1 MLKSISIYPIKSL
14 SGVELSSAEV
24 FQHGLKFDRN
34 WMLVDSNNTFITR
47 RERPE
52 LSLIETSLSENG
64 FRFSFNNHSES
75 LALGTNDFQKEKIES
90 KVWDSN
96 VFGFEE
102 SKNLNTFFSDFLKE
116 EVRLIRMP
124 LQPER
129 METAPLTGESTSS
142 SFADSFPILVL
153 GSASLD
159 ALNAQL
165 EESIDARYFRPNL
178 LFKTERS
185 FEEDEWQEIQ
195 IGNVLLRKAKACGRC
210 RMINVNPDTGIY
222 RTDVMRELAKLR
234 TVKNKVVLGDLYY
247 PVQTGTIE
255 ITSEVK
261 VFTNFNI

>member
-1 MLKSISIYPIKSL
+1 MNGI
-14 SGVELSSAEV
+14 ELTSSEV
-24 FQHGLKFDRN
+24 LQFGLKFDRN
-34 WMLVDSNNTFITR
+34 WMLVDSHNKFITR

-52 LSLIETSLSENG
+52 LSLIETNLSENG

-75 LALGTNDFQKEKIES
+75 LALGTNYFQQEKIES
-90 KVWDSN
+90 KVWDSD

-102 SKNLNTFFSDFLKE
+102 GENFNSFFSEFLKE

-129 METAPLTGESTSS
+129 MEMAPLTGESTSS
-142 SFADSFPILVL
+142 SFADSFPILII
-153 GSASLD
+153 GTASLD
-159 ALNAQL
+159 ALNEQL
-165 EESIDARYFRPNL
+165 EEPIDARYFRPNL

-185 FEEDEWQEIQ
+185 FEEDEWQAIQ

-210 RMINVNPDTGIY
+210 RMINVNPDTGVY

-247 PVQTGTIE
+247 PVQTGNIE
-255 ITSEVK
+255 INTEVK
-261 VFTNFNI
+261 VFTTFNA

>member
-14 SGVELSSAEV
+14 NGIELSSAEV
-24 FQHGLKFDRN
+24 FKHGLKFDRN

-52 LSLIETSLSENG
+52 LSLIETRFSDNG
-64 FRFSFNNHSES
+64 FTFSFNNQSES
-75 LALGTNDFQKEKIES
+75 LVLGTNDFHQEKIES

-102 SKNLNTFFSDFLKE
+102 SKNLNSFFSEFLKE

-129 METAPLTGESTSS
+129 IEMAPLTGESTSS
-142 SFADSFPILVL
+142 SFADSFPILII
-153 GSASLD
+153 GTASLD

-165 EESIDARYFRPNL
+165 EEPIDARYFRPNL
-178 LFKTERS
+178 LFQTERQ
-185 FEEDEWQEIQ
+185 FEEDEWLEIQ
-195 IGNVLLRKAKACGRC
+195 IGNIRLRKAKPCGRC

-234 TVKNKVVLGDLYY
+234 TVKNKVILGDLYY
-247 PVQTGTIE
+247 PVQTGSIE
-255 ITSEVK
+255 INSQVK
-261 VFTNFNI
+261 VFTNFNP

>member
-1 MLKSISIYPIKSL
+1 MN
-14 SGVELSSAEV
+14 GVELSSADV

-75 LALGTNDFQKEKIES
+75 LALGTNDFQQDKIES
-90 KVWDSN
+90 KVWDSD

-102 SKNLNTFFSDFLKE
+102 GENFNSFFSDFLKE

-129 METAPLTGESTSS
+129 METAPLTGESTTS

-165 EESIDARYFRPNL
+165 KEPIDERYFRPNL
-178 LFKTERS
+178 LFQTERS

-195 IGNVLLRKAKACGRC
+195 IGNVRLRKAKACGRC

-234 TVKNKVVLGDLYY
+234 TVKNKVNLGDLYY
-247 PVQTGTIE
+247 PVETGTIE
-255 ITSEVK
+255 ISSEVK

>member
-14 SGVELSSAEV
+14 NGVKLSSAEV

-34 WMLVDSNNTFITR
+34 WMLVDSNNVFITR

-52 LSLIETSLSENG
+52 ISLIETSLSENG

-75 LALGTNDFQKEKIES
+75 LALGTNDFQQDKIES
-90 KVWDSN
+90 KVWDSD

-102 SKNLNTFFSDFLKE
+102 GENFNSFFSDFLKE

-129 METAPLTGESTSS
+129 METAPLTGESTTS

-165 EESIDARYFRPNL
+165 KEPIDERYFRPNL
-178 LFKTERS
+178 LFQTERS

-195 IGNVLLRKAKACGRC
+195 IGNVRLRKAKACGRC

-234 TVKNKVVLGDLYY
+234 TVKNKVILGDLYY
-247 PVQTGTIE
+247 PVETGTIE
-255 ITSEVK
+255 ISSEVK

>member
-14 SGVELSSAEV
+14 NGIELSSAEV

-34 WMLVDSNNTFITR
+34 WMLVDQANKFITR

-52 LSLIETSLSENG
+52 LALIQIESNENG
-64 FRFSFNNHSES
+64 FAFSFNNQSENI
-75 LALGTNDFQKEKIES
+75 ALGTNDFQQEKIES
-90 KVWDSN
+90 KVWNSE

-102 SKNLNTFFSDFLKE
+102 GENFNSFFSDFLKE

-129 METAPLTGESTSS
+129 MEMAPLTGESTST
-142 SFADSFPILVL
+142 SFADSFPILII
-153 GSASLD
+153 GTASLD
-159 ALNAQL
+159 ALNANL
-165 EESIDARYFRPNL
+165 DEPIDARYFRPNL
-178 LFKTERS
+178 LFQTERQ

-195 IGNVLLRKAKACGRC
+195 IGNVMLRKAKACGRC

-234 TVKNKVVLGDLYY
+234 TVMNKVILGDLYY
-247 PVQTGTIE
+247 PVQTGSIK
-255 ITSEVK
+255 INSQVK
-261 VFTNFNI
+261 VFTNFNP

>member
-1 MLKSISIYPIKSL
+1 MN
-14 SGVELSSAEV
+14 GVELSSADV

-34 WMLVDSNNTFITR
+34 WMLVDSKNTFITR

-64 FRFSFNNHSES
+64 FRFSFNNQSES
-75 LALGTNDFQKEKIES
+75 LALGTNDFQQDKIES
-90 KVWDSN
+90 KVWDSD

-102 SKNLNTFFSDFLKE
+102 SKNLNSFFSDFLKE

-129 METAPLTGESTSS
+129 IETAPLTGESTSS
-142 SFADSFPILVL
+142 SFADSFPILII
-153 GSASLD
+153 GTASLD

-195 IGNVLLRKAKACGRC
+195 IGNVRLRKAKACGRC
-210 RMINVNPDTGIY
+210 RMINVNPDKGIY

>member
-14 SGVELSSAEV
+14 NGIELSSAEV

-34 WMLVDSNNTFITR
+34 WMLVDSSNQFITR

-52 LSLIETSLSENG
+52 LSLIETSLSPNG
-64 FRFSFNNHSES
+64 FAFSFNNKSEN
-75 LALGTNDFQKEKIES
+75 LAFGANDFQQEKIES

-96 VFGFEE
+96 VFGFDEGE
-102 SKNLNTFFSDFLKE
+102 NASAFFSDFLKE

-129 METAPLTGESTSS
+129 IEMAPLTGESTSS
-142 SFADSFPILVL
+142 SFADSFPILII
-153 GSASLD
+153 GTASLD

-165 EESIDARYFRPNL
+165 EEPIDARYFRPNL
-178 LFKTERS
+178 LFQTERQ

-195 IGNVLLRKAKACGRC
+195 IGDVRLRKAKPCGRC

-234 TVKNKVVLGDLYY
+234 TVKNKVILGDLYY
-247 PVQTGTIE
+247 PVQTGSIE
-255 ITSEVK
+255 INSQVK
-261 VFTNFNI
+261 VFTNFNP

>member
-1 MLKSISIYPIKSL
+1 MNGIA
-14 SGVELSSAEV
+14 LSSTEV
-24 FQHGLKFDRN
+24 LQHGLKFDRN
-34 WMLVDSNNTFITR
+34 WMLVDSDNKFITR

-52 LSLIETSLSENG
+52 LSVIETSLSENG
-64 FRFSFNNHSES
+64 FVFSFNHQKENIGIE
-75 LALGTNDFQKEKIES
+75 TNGFQQEKIES

-102 SKNLNTFFSDFLKE
+102 RPELNQFFSNFLKE

-159 ALNAQL
+159 ALNEQL
-165 EESIDARYFRPNL
+165 EEPIDERYFRPNL
-178 LFKTERS
+178 LFQTERP
-185 FEEDEWQEIQ
+185 FEEDEWNEIQ
-195 IGNVLLRKAKACGRC
+195 IGNVRLRKAKPCGRC
-210 RMINVNPDTGIY
+210 RMINVNPDTGVY

-234 TVKNKVVLGDLYY
+234 TIKNKVILGDLYY
-247 PVQTGTIE
+247 PIQTGLLE
-255 ITSEVK
+255 IHSEVK
-261 VFTNFNI
+261 VFTTFNT

>member
-14 SGVELSSAEV
+14 NGIELSSAEV
-24 FQHGLKFDRN
+24 FQYGLKFDRN

-52 LSLIETSLSENG
+52 LSLIVTSISENG
-64 FRFSFNNHSES
+64 FAFSFNKKSEN
-75 LALGTNDFQKEKIES
+75 LVLRTNDFQQEKIES
-90 KVWDSN
+90 KVWDSE

-129 METAPLTGESTSS
+129 METAPLTGEQTPS
-142 SFADSFPILVL
+142 SFADSFPILII
-153 GSASLD
+153 GTASLD
-159 ALNAQL
+159 ALNTNL
-165 EESIDARYFRPNL
+165 EEPIDARYFRPNL
-178 LFKTERS
+178 VFQTERS

-195 IGNVLLRKAKACGRC
+195 IGNTLLRKAKPCGRC
-210 RMINVNPDTGIY
+210 RMINVNPDTGEY

-234 TVKNKVVLGDLYY
+234 TVKNKVILGDLYY
-247 PVQTGTIE
+247 PVQTGIIE

-261 VFTNFNI
+261 VFTNFNT

>member
-14 SGVELSSAEV
+14 NGVELSSAEV

-34 WMLVDSNNTFITR
+34 WMLVNSNNTFITR

-64 FRFSFNNHSES
+64 FAISFNNQSEN
-75 LALGTNDFQKEKIES
+75 LALGTNDFQQEKIES
-90 KVWDSN
+90 KVWDSE

-102 SKNLNTFFSDFLKE
+102 RENFNSFFSEFLKE

-142 SFADSFPILVL
+142 SFADSFPILII
-153 GSASLD
+153 GTASLG
-159 ALNAQL
+159 ALNDQL
-165 EESIDARYFRPNL
+165 EEPIDERYFRPNL
-178 LFKTERS
+178 LFKTERP

-195 IGNVLLRKAKACGRC
+195 IGNVMLRKAKACGRC

-247 PVQTGTIE
+247 PVQTGSIE
-255 ITSEVK
+255 INSPVK
-261 VFTNFNI
+261 VFTTFNT

>member
-1 MLKSISIYPIKSL
+1 MLKAISIYPVKSL
-14 SGVELSSAEV
+14 NGIELASSEV
-24 FQHGLKFDRN
+24 LQHGLKFDRN

-52 LSLIETSLSENG
+52 LALIETSLSELG
-64 FRFSFNNHSES
+64 FRFSFNNQSENI
-75 LALGTNDFQKEKIES
+75 AFGTIDFQLEKIES
-90 KVWDSN
+90 KVWDSE

-102 SKNLNTFFSDFLKE
+102 SENLNTFFSDFLKE
-116 EVRLIRMP
+116 DVRLIRIP

-129 METAPLTGESTSS
+129 LETAPLTGESTSS

-165 EESIDARYFRPNL
+165 EEPIDARYFRPNL

-195 IGNVLLRKAKACGRC
+195 IGNVRLRKAKACGRC
-210 RMINVNPDTGIY
+210 RMINVNPDTGVY

-234 TVKNKVVLGDLYY
+234 TVKNKVILGNLYY
-247 PVQTGTIE
+247 PIQTGIIE
-255 ITSEVK
+255 IYSEVK
-261 VFTNFNI
+261 VFTNFNT

>member
-1 MLKSISIYPIKSL
+1 MN
-14 SGVELSSAEV
+14 GVELSSADV

-64 FRFSFNNHSES
+64 FRFSFNNQSES
-75 LALGTNDFQKEKIES
+75 LAIGTNDFQQEKIES
-90 KVWDSN
+90 KVWDSD

-102 SKNLNTFFSDFLKE
+102 GENFNSFFSDFLKE

-129 METAPLTGESTSS
+129 IETAPLTGESTSS

-159 ALNAQL
+159 ALNAHL
-165 EESIDARYFRPNL
+165 EEPIDPRYFRPNL
-178 LFKTERS
+178 LFKTERP
-185 FEEDEWQEIQ
+185 FEEDPWQEIQ
-195 IGNVLLRKAKACGRC
+195 IGNVRLRKAKACGRC
-210 RMINVNPDTGIY
+210 RMINVNPDTGVY

>member
-1 MLKSISIYPIKSL
+1 MN
-14 SGVELSSAEV
+14 GVELSSADV

-34 WMLVDSNNTFITR
+34 WMLVDSKNTFITR

-75 LALGTNDFQKEKIES
+75 LALGTNDFQQDKIES
-90 KVWDSN
+90 KVWDSD

-102 SKNLNTFFSDFLKE
+102 GENFNSFFSDFLKE

-129 METAPLTGESTSS
+129 IETAPLTGESTSS
-142 SFADSFPILVL
+142 SFADSFPILII
-153 GSASLD
+153 GTASLD

-195 IGNVLLRKAKACGRC
+195 IGNVRLRKAKACGRC

>member
-64 FRFSFNNHSES
+64 FRFSFNNQSES
-75 LALGTNDFQKEKIES
+75 LALGTNDFQQEKIES
-90 KVWDSN
+90 KVWDSD

-102 SKNLNTFFSDFLKE
+102 GENFNSFFSDFLKE

-129 METAPLTGESTSS
+129 IETAPLTGESTSS
-142 SFADSFPILVL
+142 SFADSFPILII
-153 GSASLD
+153 GTASLD
-159 ALNAQL
+159 ALNANL
-165 EESIDARYFRPNL
+165 DEPIDARYFRPNL
-178 LFKTERS
+178 LFQTERS

-195 IGNVLLRKAKACGRC
+195 IGSVLLRKAKACGRC

>member
-1 MLKSISIYPIKSL
+1 MN
-14 SGVELSSAEV
+14 GVELSSADV

-34 WMLVDSNNTFITR
+34 WMLVDSKNTFITR

-64 FRFSFNNHSES
+64 FRFSFNNQSES
-75 LALGTNDFQKEKIES
+75 LALGTNDFQQEKIES
-90 KVWDSN
+90 KVWDSD

-102 SKNLNTFFSDFLKE
+102 GENFNSFFSDFLKE

-129 METAPLTGESTSS
+129 IETAPLTGESTSS
-142 SFADSFPILVL
+142 SFADSFPILII
-153 GSASLD
+153 GTASLD
-159 ALNAQL
+159 ALNANL
-165 EESIDARYFRPNL
+165 DEPIDARYFRPNL

-195 IGNVLLRKAKACGRC
+195 IGNVRLRKAKACGRC

>member
-14 SGVELSSAEV
+14 NGVELSSAEV

-34 WMLVDSNNTFITR
+34 WMLVDQENTFITR

-52 LSLIETSLSENG
+52 LALIQMESNG
-64 FRFSFNNHSES
+64 NEFRFSFNNKSQDLS
-75 LALGTNDFQKEKIES
+75 IGANNFQQDKIES
-90 KVWDSN
+90 KVWNSE
-96 VFGFEE
+96 VFGYEE
-102 SKNLNTFFSDFLKE
+102 GENFNSFFSDFLKE

-142 SFADSFPILVL
+142 SFADSFPILII
-153 GSASLD
+153 GTASLD

-165 EESIDARYFRPNL
+165 EERIDARYFRPNL
-178 LFKTERS
+178 VFQTERQ

-195 IGNVLLRKAKACGRC
+195 IGNVRLRKAKPCGRC
-210 RMINVNPDTGIY
+210 RMININPDTGIY

-234 TVKNKVVLGDLYY
+234 TVKNKVILGDLYY
-247 PVQTGTIE
+247 PVQTGSIE
-255 ITSEVK
+255 INSQVK
-261 VFTNFNI
+261 VFTNFNP

>member
-1 MLKSISIYPIKSL
+1 MN
-14 SGVELSSAEV
+14 GVELSSADV

-64 FRFSFNNHSES
+64 FRFSFNNQSES
-75 LALGTNDFQKEKIES
+75 LALGTNYFQQEKIES
-90 KVWDSN
+90 KVWDSD

-102 SKNLNTFFSDFLKE
+102 GENFNSFFSDFLKE

-129 METAPLTGESTSS
+129 IETAPLTGESTSS
-142 SFADSFPILVL
+142 SFADSFPILII
-153 GSASLD
+153 GTASLD
-159 ALNAQL
+159 GLNANL
-165 EESIDARYFRPNL
+165 GEPIDARYFRPNL
-178 LFKTERS
+178 LFQTERS

-195 IGNVLLRKAKACGRC
+195 IGNVRLRKAKACGRC